1 MYRAAD
7 KSRYPAPVRP
17 GAGECPVL
25 YSDRGARYRWPDL
38 IEICGRH
45 GVSRTMS
52 RKARTPDTRGWR
64 GSLAR
69 LSRSSSIQGLVGR
82 EGRAVH
88 GKAGRVVGRL
98 SDQTLALLEE
108 PEPVQKGARPGSLT
122 PQDSYRTP
130 VA

>member
-7 KSRYPAPVRP
+7 KSGKSRYPAPVRP

-82 EGRAVH
+82 EGRAVY

-98 SDQTLALLEE
+98 
-108 PEPVQKGARPGSLT
+108 
-122 PQDSYRTP
+122 
-130 VA
+130 